1 LRAAE
6 GETDRGREERARQPV
21 KARLG
26 GAVRGTFTSLRTRN
40 FRLFFIGQTVSNTGN
55 WLTNVALTLLVLH
68 LTNSGFAIGVL
79 AAVQY
84 GPILIF
90 SINAGVIADRH
101 DKRKL
106 LFVTQSLEM
115 AESIALA
122 CLAFMHHPPLVAL
135 FATAAVGG
143 SLLALDNPLR
153 RSFVTEMVP
162 EKDRANAV
170 VLYSLIV
177 NVSRIIG
184 PALAGVL
191 VITVGYGW
199 CFSVDAASY
208 LVVLVALWM
217 MRPAELY
224 RGAAPARARG
234 EIRAG
239 LRYVADTPNLW
250 ISFVMLALVGL
261 LSYNYFNVTLPL
273 LAIRSLHGNDGTFT
287 LLYSTFSAGAVVSAL
302 VIANKRL
309 VHIRH
314 IIIGAA
320 TFGATMLGLAVVPNV
335 GVAIAAMF
343 LVGLTSILFMTATTA
358 IIQVEADPAFHGR
371 VLALQTLLLI
381 GTTPIGGPILGWLA
395 DAVGARAPIALGGV
409 VCLFAAAFGVV
420 ARHLVLR
427 RVPGL
432 ATSRRSCET
441 TDTVAVATA
450 GVSTVA
456 GQGDA

>member
-1 LRAAE
+1 VVTSRRTLK
-6 GETDRGREERARQPV
+6 GW
-21 KARLG
+21 L
-26 GAVRGTFTSLRTRN
+26 RGTVSGTFMSLRTRN
-40 FRLFFIGQTVSNTGN
+40 FRLFFIGQTISNTGN
-55 WLTNVALTLLVLH
+55 WLTNLALTLLVLH
-68 LTNSGFAIGVL
+68 LTNSGFDIGLL
-79 AAVQY
+79 AAAQY
-84 GPILIF
+84 GPILLF

-101 DKRKL
+101 NKRNL

-122 CLAFMHHPPLVAL
+122 FLAFMHHPPIVAL

-162 EKDRANAV
+162 VEDRANAV
-170 VLYSLIV
+170 VLYSLVV
-177 NVSRIIG
+177 NVARIIG

-208 LVVLVALWM
+208 LVVLAALWM

-224 RGAAPARARG
+224 RGVSSPRAKG

-250 ISFVMLALVGL
+250 ISFVMLSIVGL
-261 LSYNYFNVTLPL
+261 LSYNYFSVTLPL
-273 LAIRSLHGNDGTFT
+273 FAIRSLHGGDGTFT
-287 LLYSTFSAGAVVSAL
+287 LLYSVFSAGAVVSAL
-302 VIANKRL
+302 VIANKKL

-314 IIIGAA
+314 IIVGAA
-320 TFGATMLGLAVVPNV
+320 AFGVTMLGLAVAPNTFVAVPAAFVV
-335 GVAIAAMF
+335 GVAA
-343 LVGLTSILFMTATTA
+343 ILYMTATTA

-371 VLALQTLLLI
+371 ILALQTFLLI

-395 DAVGARAPIALGGV
+395 DSAGARVPIVVGGI
-409 VCLFAAAFGVV
+409 VCLGAAAFGLA
-420 ARHLVLR
+420 ARHRVLSPR
-427 RVPGL
+427 WKP
-432 ATSRRSCET
+432 A
-441 TDTVAVATA
+441 A
-450 GVSTVA
+450 GGEPEGVGA
-456 GQGDA
+456 